1 MLMLGCCPTSKPVF
15 ANNKIRYLL
24 LHMRRL
30 PKNGCLGGAFC
41 LDLGA
46 CEVAQR
52 AVKSSAIDGAR
63 CLDELGKKS
72 CPKIRSEREVRA
84 ILVLGDGE
92 GNVP

>member
-1 MLMLGCCPTSKPVF
+1 
-15 ANNKIRYLL
+15 
-24 LHMRRL
+24 MRRL
-30 PKNGCLGGAFC
+30 PKKGFMGGVFYLNLARS
-41 LDLGA
+41 

-63 CLDELGKKS
+63 CLDELGKKY

>member
-1 MLMLGCCPTSKPVF
+1 
-15 ANNKIRYLL
+15 
-24 LHMRRL
+24 MRRP
-30 PKNGCLGGAFC
+30 PKKRFYRCFFC
-41 LDLGA
+41 LTLVCS

-52 AVKSSAIDGAR
+52 TVKSSAIDGTR
-63 CLDELGKKS
+63 CVDDLGKKS

>member
-1 MLMLGCCPTSKPVF
+1 MIFLRIDPPAQSRAFEEASKKKGF
-15 ANNKIRYLL
+15 I
-24 LHMRRL
+24 
-30 PKNGCLGGAFC
+30 GGGFYSNPWPS
-41 LDLGA
+41 

-84 ILVLGDGE
+84 SSVLGDGE